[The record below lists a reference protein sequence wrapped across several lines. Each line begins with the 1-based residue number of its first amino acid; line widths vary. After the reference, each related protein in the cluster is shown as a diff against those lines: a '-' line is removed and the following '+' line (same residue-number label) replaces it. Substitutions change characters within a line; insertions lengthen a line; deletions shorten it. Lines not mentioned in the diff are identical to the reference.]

1 MGEHDTLFKR
11 TFGVPRHAAGLI
23 RSLLPAAVTHRLDF
37 DRLELM
43 PGSFVDEEMA
53 QSHGDLLFRV
63 PIVGEDAFLYIL
75 LEHQSGPDDL
85 MPFRIS
91 TYRHGACT
99 SLLRREPERR
109 TLPIVVGIVIHH
121 GSQGWTSPRSLG
133 EMLDGFDTLPGLGPV
148 VPDFDLII
156 DDLVHVDDEALLA
169 RPMSAFPK
177 LVLWARR
184 DGRSPEKLF
193 RSLPRWRHELERLM
207 TEDPSLRDAGVVLRY
222 ILRVSGDVPF
232 EIIRQE
238 FIKVIPEIEV
248 AMASAAEQL
257 FQEGIEKGIEK
268 GIEQGEERGLKK
280 GRQEGR
286 QEGRQAGR
294 QEANRTMLGR
304 LLQLRFGALG
314 PEVEARIA
322 EGSSEQVEGWLERFA
337 TAETLDGIF
346 AD

>member
-1 MGEHDTLFKR
+1 MGVHDTFFKR

-23 RSLLPAAVTHRLDF
+23 RSLLPAAVTRHLDF
-37 DRLELM
+37 EQLELM
-43 PGSFVDEEMA
+43 PASFVDEEMA

-63 PIVGEDAFLYIL
+63 PIRGEDSFLYIL

-99 SLLRREPERR
+99 SLMRREPERR
-109 TLPIVVGIVIHH
+109 TVPIVVGIVIHH
-121 GSQGWTSPRSLG
+121 GPQGWTSPRSLR
-133 EMLDGFDTLPGLGPV
+133 EMVDGFEALPGLGHV

-156 DDLVHVDDEALLA
+156 DDLVHVDDAALLA

-177 LVLWARR
+177 LVLWALR

-207 TEDPSLRDAGVVLRY
+207 HEDPTLRDARVVLRY
-222 ILRVSGDVPF
+222 ILRVSGDIPF
-232 EIIRQE
+232 EIVRQE
-238 FIKVIPEIEV
+238 FIKVIPELEV

-257 FQEGIEKGIEK
+257 IQEGIEK

-280 GRQEGR
+280 
-286 QEGRQAGR
+286 GR

-314 PEVEARIA
+314 AEVEARIA
-322 EGSSEQVEGWLERFA
+322 EGSPEQLEGWLERFA
-337 TAETLDGIF
+337 TAETLDAVF